1 MVITRPLLVI
11 IVDDEASVG
20 FLSRMKFRHAI
31 ADGTIE
37 LHFFESAR
45 DCLHFLHKIKDDDNE
60 VILFTDINM
69 PSFSG
74 YDLLTEI
81 KSQYPTIPV
90 YMMSAY
96 DDAEAVKKSE
106 GLGAKGYFTKP
117 VDFSEVKSL
126 IRSNFGLA
134 V

>member
-1 MVITRPLLVI
+1 MVVTRPLLVI
-11 IVDDEASVG
+11 IVDDEASIG
-20 FLSRMKFRHAI
+20 FLSRMKFRRAI
-31 ADGTIE
+31 ADGIID

-60 VILFTDINM
+60 IILFTDINM
-69 PSFSG
+69 PHFSG
-74 YDLLTEI
+74 YDLLAEI
-81 KSQYPTIPV
+81 KSQFPDIPV

-117 VDFSEVKSL
+117 VDFSEIKSL
-126 IRSNFGLA
+126 IRNRFGLPI
-134 V
+134 